1 MGGNETDGYPDANGW
16 DGETALAAVV
26 VRIGIRIHW
35 QPAPAGRSRT
45 GQIGRVSSGSKETG
59 RGRQIYAGP
68 VAAVD
73 QQSPTH
79 SEFLKHQPVF
89 LSPIQA
95 ILERQA
101 LDDLKKILKKK
112 RKEVFAGALLLC
124 TSLDNDICYPLFF
137 LL

>member
-59 RGRQIYAGP
+59 RQIYAGP

-73 QQSPTH
+73 QQSPPTLN
-79 SEFLKHQPVF
+79 F
-89 LSPIQA
+89 
-95 ILERQA
+95 
-101 LDDLKKILKKK
+101 
-112 RKEVFAGALLLC
+112 
-124 TSLDNDICYPLFF
+124 
-137 LL
+137 